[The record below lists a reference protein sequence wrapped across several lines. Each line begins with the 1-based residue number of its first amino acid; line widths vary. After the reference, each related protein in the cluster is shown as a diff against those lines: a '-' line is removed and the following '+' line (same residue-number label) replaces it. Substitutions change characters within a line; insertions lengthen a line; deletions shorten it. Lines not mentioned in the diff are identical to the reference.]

1 MVGMLV
7 MISISTHTHRERERE
22 IYIFVC
28 LCVCVCVFTRRK
40 CSSDMSTICNSL
52 KSSFSVLMMM
62 TFVVDTFPILTVAG
76 LNLFAIIRG
85 VHNHDTM
92 SPLF

>member
-1 MVGMLV
+1 MLV

-22 IYIFVC
+22 REREKYIYI
-28 LCVCVCVFTRRK
+28 CVCVCVFTRRK

-62 TFVVDTFPILTVAG
+62 NFVVDTFPILTVAG
-76 LNLFAIIRG
+76 LNLLAIIRG
-85 VHNHDTM
+85 GA
-92 SPLF
+92 